1 MNRVARPIFH
11 RFLKSVF
18 DEAELRHSEHAFDNC
33 CRKHRDTV
41 SPPTG
46 VLGTCEVPRGPP
58 GVLEADDVCTIATTS
73 LETKLLAVLV
83 RLVTDYRAIFAIE
96 GACER

>member
-1 MNRVARPIFH
+1 MN
-11 RFLKSVF
+11 RFLKTVF
-18 DEAELRHSEHAFDNC
+18 DEAELRHSEHAFNNC

-41 SPPTG
+41 SPPPAG
-46 VLGTCEVPRGPP
+46 ALATCEVPQGSP
-58 GVLEADDVCTIATTS
+58 GVLETDDVCTIATTS

>member
-1 MNRVARPIFH
+1 M
-11 RFLKSVF
+11 F
-18 DEAELRHSEHAFDNC
+18 DEAELRHSEHAFNNC

-41 SPPTG
+41 SPPPAG
-46 VLGTCEVPRGPP
+46 ALGTCEVPRGPP
-58 GVLEADDVCTIATTS
+58 RGVLEADDVCTIATTS